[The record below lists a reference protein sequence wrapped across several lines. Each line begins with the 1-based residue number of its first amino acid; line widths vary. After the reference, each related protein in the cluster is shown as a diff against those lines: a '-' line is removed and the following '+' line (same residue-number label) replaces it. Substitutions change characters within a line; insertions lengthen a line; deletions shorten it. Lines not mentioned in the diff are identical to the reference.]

1 MFTHNNFKKEI
12 ANKVVR
18 KIMKI
23 LYFRFLTNSAK
34 DFDSRKWA
42 AEGLSYLTLDADA
55 KEELCRDTEALHA
68 LFELA
73 KSKDK
78 TVMYG
83 VVSCLV
89 NCTNTYDK
97 NDDVVPEMIELAKY
111 AKHHIPEQDEKV
123 SVDVALLL
131 EFEYS
136 SRASYCQSYCRCW
149 FYLSETSSRC

>member
-1 MFTHNNFKKEI
+1 M
-12 ANKVVR
+12 
-18 KIMKI
+18 
-23 LYFRFLTNSAK
+23 TNTAK
-34 DFDSRKWA
+34 DFDLRKWS
-42 AEGLSYLTLDADA
+42 AEGLSYLTLDAEA
-55 KEELCRDTEALHA
+55 KEELCRDTEALNA

-123 SVDVALLL
+123 S
-131 EFEYS
+131 
-136 SRASYCQSYCRCW
+136 
-149 FYLSETSSRC
+149 

>member
-1 MFTHNNFKKEI
+1 M
-12 ANKVVR
+12 
-18 KIMKI
+18 
-23 LYFRFLTNSAK
+23 
-34 DFDSRKWA
+34 
-42 AEGLSYLTLDADA
+42 SYLTLDAEA
-55 KEELCRDTEALHA
+55 KEELCRDTEALKA

-97 NDDVVPEMIELAKY
+97 NEDVAPEMIELAKY

-123 SVDVALLL
+123 R
-131 EFEYS
+131 F
-136 SRASYCQSYCRCW
+136 
-149 FYLSETSSRC
+149 LSFILNRNFVVYGETEK

>member
-1 MFTHNNFKKEI
+1 M
-12 ANKVVR
+12 R
-18 KIMKI
+18 PG
-23 LYFRFLTNSAK
+23 FRFAVRSLTHFLQSKSQFKFSHNVIFVGRYLTNSAK

-42 AEGLSYLTLDADA
+42 AEGLSYLTLDAEA
-55 KEELCRDTEALHA
+55 KEELCRDKEALDA

-97 NDDVVPEMIELAKY
+97 NDDVLPEMIELAKY
-111 AKHHIPEQDEKV
+111 AKHHIPEQGEKV
-123 SVDVALLL
+123 
-131 EFEYS
+131 
-136 SRASYCQSYCRCW
+136 RG
-149 FYLSETSSRC
+149 